1 MKITKTFDKIE
12 KSAVKLSVTIAK
24 ADVAEAYSTSLTK
37 YSKELQLPGF
47 RKGKVPVNVL
57 EMKYGSAIKNYV
69 TC

>member
-37 YSKELQLPGF
+37 YSKELQ
-47 RKGKVPVNVL
+47 
-57 EMKYGSAIKNYV
+57 
-69 TC
+69 